1 MTIYWRFYK
10 KQFPI
15 IMLEYHLEKI
25 SSLRY
30 KGLFTNYGEG
40 VGAPKREGGP
50 EKVLVMLKR
59 GPGAPTVLGYR
70 PSSF

>member
-1 MTIYWRFYK
+1 
-10 KQFPI
+10 
-15 IMLEYHLEKI
+15 MLEYHLEKI

-59 GPGAPTVLGYR
+59 GGIKRFGV
-70 PSSF
+70 